1 MESTEDLGLDN
12 PVYAAL
18 TGAQSRFAQVC
29 GQAVRYPADVA
40 PFLALPRDPS
50 ARDWVDAG
58 VLVAAGTYVAVQ
70 RPRVQAPGNW
80 KVVREFE
87 VLQMVEDH
95 VEGVDDP
102 EALALGPADVPDM
115 LGLVRETE
123 PGPFLERTIELGR
136 YVGIRHGGQLIAM
149 AGERIHLEG
158 WREISAV
165 CTASAHRGHGLG
177 SRLVRALAYGIHH
190 RHERAFLSV
199 VTTNTN
205 AVALY
210 ERLGFRIRI
219 SRTLAVMTPTA
230 SPSGAYRAIPRPRMS
245 PPPVKTVSI

>member
-1 MESTEDLGLDN
+1 MESIDDGGLDN

-18 TGAQSRFAQVC
+18 TGAQSRFARVC

-40 PFLALPRDPS
+40 PFLGLPSDPS
-50 ARDWVDAG
+50 ASAWVDARQ
-58 VLVAAGTYVAVQ
+58 LVAAGTYVAVQ
-70 RPRVQAPGNW
+70 RPTVHPPGNW
-80 KVVREFE
+80 NVVREFE

-102 EALALGPADVPDM
+102 EALTLGPADVPEM
-115 LGLVRETE
+115 LGLVRETD

-136 YVGIRHGGQLIAM
+136 YIGIRHGGQLIAM

-165 CTASAHRGHGLG
+165 CTASAHRGRGLG

-199 VTTNTN
+199 VTTNAN
-205 AVALY
+205 AIALY
-210 ERLGFRIRI
+210 ERLGFRVRT
-219 SRTLAVMTPTA
+219 SRTLSVMTPTA
-230 SPSGAYRAIPRPRMS
+230 DPTGA
-245 PPPVKTVSI
+245 